1 MATLSRYEA
10 AWRCFD
16 DVEDAVGMVASAGLR
31 VAVLTNGAQRQQDQK
46 LEAVGL
52 SRIGPVLSSEAL
64 GFAKPDPRAYQQAC
78 HQLGVAADQVLHISD
93 RYDLDVVAARAAG
106 LSAVY
111 PDREDDGPRAEARRI
126 GSLSQLDRFLQ

>member
-16 DVEDAVGMVASAGLR
+16 DVEDAVGTVASAGLR

-52 SRIGPVLSSEAL
+52 SRIGPVLCSEAL

-78 HQLGVAADQVLHISD
+78 HQLGVACDQVLHVGD

-111 PDREDDGPRAEARRI
+111 LDREDDGPRAEARRI